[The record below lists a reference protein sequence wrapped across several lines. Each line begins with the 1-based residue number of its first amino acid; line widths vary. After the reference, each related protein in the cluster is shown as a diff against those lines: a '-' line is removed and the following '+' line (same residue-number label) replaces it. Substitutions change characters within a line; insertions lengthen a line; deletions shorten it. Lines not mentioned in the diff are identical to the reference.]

1 MKRLFLLL
9 FLFVSVFCNAQ
20 EVAAAA
26 NIRTAQLYRR
36 GDQTSFPITALGVTE
51 ALQLEFDDLDDD
63 IKNYYYSF
71 QLCNAD
77 WSPSIL
83 RPFEYLRGFQTV
95 RINTYRNSSLSYTRY
110 THYQANLPDR
120 NCVPTRSGNYLL
132 RVFLN
137 GDTSKIVFTKRMV
150 IVDDRTKVGAVIQ
163 QPYSG
168 QLFRTSQKLQ
178 IVINTDERVQ
188 NLNPTDLRVVVLQNY
203 NWRTALFLDRPT
215 IYRGNYYEYSDE
227 AQMTMPAG
235 KEFRWIDLRSFR
247 LLSDRM
253 ERMNNTKDSTVV
265 YIKPDPSRESHTYLY
280 YRDYNGRYTIE
291 TLDSIN
297 PFWQADYGWVHFTFV
312 PPGNKGYEGKDVYIF
327 GELTNYAQDPEAK
340 MEYNADKGVYEKTL
354 FLKQGYYNYEYVT
367 LPQKE
372 SQNAYPDVSS
382 TEGNYWGTENAYT
395 VLVYYRPFGSRADEL
410 VGYTTLNSVFDQ
422 RGGF

>member
-120 NCVPTRSGNYLL
+120 NCVPIRSGNYLL

-265 YIKPDPSRESHTYLY
+265 YISPILPVNRIPISTTEIIMAATQSRHWIALIPF
-280 YRDYNGRYTIE
+280 GRPIMGGYI
-291 TLDSIN
+291 LLLCR
-297 PFWQADYGWVHFTFV
+297 QAIKVM
-312 PPGNKGYEGKDVYIF
+312 K
-327 GELTNYAQDPEAK
+327 
-340 MEYNADKGVYEKTL
+340 EKTCT
-354 FLKQGYYNYEYVT
+354 FLESSLIMHKIPKQKWSIMRTKVCMR
-367 LPQKE
+367 K
-372 SQNAYPDVSS
+372 
-382 TEGNYWGTENAYT
+382 
-395 VLVYYRPFGSRADEL
+395 RCF
-410 VGYTTLNSVFDQ
+410 
-422 RGGF
+422 